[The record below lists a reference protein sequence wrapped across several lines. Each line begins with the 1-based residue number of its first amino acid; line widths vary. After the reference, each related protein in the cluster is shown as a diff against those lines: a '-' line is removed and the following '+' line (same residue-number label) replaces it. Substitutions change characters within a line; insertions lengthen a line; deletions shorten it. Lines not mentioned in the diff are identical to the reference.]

1 MATHASILAWRIPR
15 MVELGGL
22 QSMGSQ
28 RDTTE
33 RLSASTSTSTPYK
46 PSGFKLLN
54 DVFSPKQNQSFARSK
69 FRLRDTRETEIQEI
83 LKFTCIQVG
92 LQRHPTIPEP

>member
-1 MATHASILAWRIPR
+1 MPVFLPGESHGWWSLVGYSPWGHK
-15 MVELGGL
+15 E
-22 QSMGSQ
+22 S
-28 RDTTE
+28 DTTE

-54 DVFSPKQNQSFARSK
+54 DVFSPKQNQSFACSK

-92 LQRHPTIPEP
+92 L